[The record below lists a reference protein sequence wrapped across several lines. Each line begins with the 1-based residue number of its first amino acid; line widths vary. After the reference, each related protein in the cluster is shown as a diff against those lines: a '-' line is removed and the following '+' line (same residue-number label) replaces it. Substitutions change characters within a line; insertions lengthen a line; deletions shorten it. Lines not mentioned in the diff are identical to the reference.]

1 METMRH
7 PWRAVVRRGRQGVQA
22 VSLAVEALAANAHH
36 FSVRVS
42 RAPVRLPIILALVTP
57 W

>member
-1 METMRH
+1 MRH
-7 PWRAVVRRGRQGVQA
+7 PWRAVARRGRQGVQA